1 MNKELKRVS
10 FAVLAMF
17 LALFL
22 STTTISVFQRET
34 LQSDGRN
41 VRVLYDSYS
50 TQRGSILVNGEPIA
64 QSVPVE
70 DRYNYQREYAN
81 GPLYAPI
88 TGYFTLNQGTTGV
101 ESELNDFLSGT
112 ANEQFLEQLN
122 AILTGQEAQG
132 ASVEL
137 TIDPAVQQA
146 AWDALGDQTGAVVAI
161 EPSTGRILAM
171 VSKPTYDPNQLASH
185 DTQAVIDTYEALEAD
200 EGDPLQNRA
209 IGGALNPPG
218 SVFKLVVTAA
228 ALENGLTPESE
239 FPNPPTFTL
248 PGSTAT
254 VSNSGEGSCGGT
266 ENATIATALRLS
278 CNVAFAQIG
287 LAVGEDR
294 IRGLAEE
301 FGFGQSVDVPMSST
315 PSVYPD
321 EMDDAQ
327 LALSSFGQYDVRA
340 TPLQIAM
347 VSSAIANGGEL
358 MRPTLLE
365 SIIGPDLETVEE
377 YQPEGFSTPI
387 SQQTASTMTGMMVE
401 GVGNGV
407 ASNARIGGVD
417 VAGKTGTAEN
427 GNDEPYTLWFTGFAP
442 ANDPQVAVAV
452 VVENGGGLG
461 QSGSGNRVAAPIA
474 RQVMEAVLNQ

>member
-70 DRYNYQREYAN
+70 DRYNFQREYTN
-81 GPLYAPI
+81 GQLYAPI

-122 AILTGQEAQG
+122 AIFTGQEAQG

-146 AWDALGDQTGAVVAI
+146 AWDALGDQQGAVVAI

-185 DTQAVIDTYEALEAD
+185 DTQAVIDTYQALEAD
-200 EGDPLQNRA
+200 AADPLQNRA
-209 IGGALNPPG
+209 IGGDLNPPG

-239 FPNPPTFTL
+239 FPNPPSFTL

-287 LAVGEDR
+287 LAVGEDN
-294 IRGLAEE
+294 IRNIAEE

-315 PSVYPD
+315 ASRYPD

-347 VSSAIANGGEL
+347 VSAAIANGGEL

-365 SIIGPDLETVEE
+365 SIIGPDLEPVEE
-377 YQPEGFSTPI
+377 YQPEVFSTPI

-427 GNDEPYTLWFTGFAP
+427 GEDEPYTLWFTGFAP